1 MFAEVILGN
10 NLGRGSFCSV
20 NEIRCI
26 NLRPACL
33 NSPGSLTEEEMVDSL
48 KNLIIEKRR
57 KCYNSSK
64 RVERISQIK
73 EMNSKQMLKKEG
85 WYNSNALSSVK
96 SRKFMSEHCIKNGDS
111 RYVLKRMSRG
121 GFHNAVEDA
130 ITDLALEAKFLVVV
144 QHPNI
149 VKLRGISLESSC
161 SPNFFLVLDRL
172 YDTLDMRMKTWSAK
186 KKRLN
191 GLAGRFID
199 RDGLEKKNLWC
210 ERLRDGSRIAEAMRY
225 LHTKK

>member
-1 MFAEVILGN
+1 
-10 NLGRGSFCSV
+10 
-20 NEIRCI
+20 
-26 NLRPACL
+26 
-33 NSPGSLTEEEMVDSL
+33 
-48 KNLIIEKRR
+48 
-57 KCYNSSK
+57 
-64 RVERISQIK
+64 
-73 EMNSKQMLKKEG
+73 MNSKQMLKKEG
-85 WYNSNALSSVK
+85 WYNSNDLSSVK

-172 YDTLDMRMKTWSAK
+172 YDTLDMRMKTWSAQ